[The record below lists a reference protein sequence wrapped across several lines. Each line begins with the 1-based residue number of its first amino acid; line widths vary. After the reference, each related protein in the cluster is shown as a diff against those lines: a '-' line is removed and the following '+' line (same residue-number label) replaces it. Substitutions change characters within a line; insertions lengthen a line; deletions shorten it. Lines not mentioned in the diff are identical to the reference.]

1 MIFAEMEY
9 QEEYWEFHSKL
20 NEHLSAHFHHLKSG
34 IQGDSWFWVYD
45 GEQKVAIDTFSS
57 MKHQVKAS
65 VASPLVESVIKTLE
79 LKFRV
84 KVFLEPELEA
94 HEDV

>member
-9 QEEYWEFHSKL
+9 PENYQDFHARL
-20 NEHLSAHFHHLKSG
+20 NEHLAAHFPRFQSG
-34 IQGDSWFWVYD
+34 IQGDSWFWIGD

-57 MKHQVKAS
+57 MKHQVKAAKPGPH
-65 VASPLVESVIKTLE
+65 VQAVIEALR
-79 LKFRV
+79 LKFRLKIYAEPV
-84 KVFLEPELEA
+84 LEG